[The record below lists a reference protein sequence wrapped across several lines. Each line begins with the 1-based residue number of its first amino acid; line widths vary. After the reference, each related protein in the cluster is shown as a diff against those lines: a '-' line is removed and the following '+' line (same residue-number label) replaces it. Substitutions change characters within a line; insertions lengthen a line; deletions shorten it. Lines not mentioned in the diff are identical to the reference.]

1 MVSRGEANLNQE
13 PCRIGSGKQNRPKAT
28 LSACFF
34 YIWYESLA
42 AFSGGQPRYTS
53 GKSLM
58 SSSSPSFTETTAV
71 CPGSTS
77 LLVPYW

>member
-1 MVSRGEANLNQE
+1 MPHWERQA
-13 PCRIGSGKQNRPKAT
+13 KQAESDAFS
-28 LSACFF
+28 LFF